1 MKINKPAKPNHAPRN
16 ARAFAR
22 RMLRNEAHNE
32 GLGST
37 RQRKEARNWRSTL
50 DVPAGDAAEF
60 DPVVDTFPDG

>member
-32 GLGST
+32 GFGSKV
-37 RQRKEARNWRSTL
+37 QRNEARNWRDML
-50 DVPAGDAAEF
+50 DLPADTPA
-60 DPVVDTFPDG
+60 DPLDG